1 MKRVKPDRFVDV
13 PERRHPA
20 SRDLVEKL
28 KVLMKRGWRGRP
40 LLVGEINNEGDL
52 ETIAGVHRATAA
64 MELGIKIPVVI
75 LRERDL
81 PSDTFG
87 EIMWGGVDYEHIG
100 WVLAEAGLERAAE
113 LMRREE
119 ELGGFYRGT

>member
-1 MKRVKPDRFVDV
+1 MKPSLGCI
-13 PERRHPA
+13 ERRQP
-20 SRDLVEKL
+20 
-28 KVLMKRGWRGRP
+28 W
-40 LLVGEINNEGDL
+40 DL
-52 ETIAGVHRATAA
+52 ELKFPSLFSV
-64 MELGIKIPVVI
+64 
-75 LRERDL
+75 ERDL